1 MTLGG
6 TISSVMIRI
15 RGDGSNAV
23 KALDDVADEAKKT
36 EKALDEAGSAGD
48 GMGKAMAGAAVAA
61 AGMAAAVAAVASSVA
76 AFAETNE
83 NAANTLAGLGA
94 RATDM
99 QVAVGGAIFA
109 SDGFQEALGRVAQ
122 VMAFVSDNA
131 DTIAAVV
138 SGTLNFAID
147 AAIVVVDSFA
157 GGWAILQTGLVLGEA
172 TIDSL
177 ATGVVNMSSRVT
189 IATNAIVDFGLAF
202 AQGFNSVMDDGISLA
217 MEFVTALGPIAE
229 IAGIDLSGAVEG
241 LGGYRDQIRANTE
254 ALQAMRTN
262 LDASS
267 AAQRD
272 LIEANNEA
280 LGQRQSERVDE
291 LVTIYNDLDETLQA
305 TGNSQAFAV
314 EGLAEYGRTATATA
328 GAVEVLVEQLD
339 KQAFAMARIEEA
351 RKAAVAEQVAN
362 AAGKDAAGM
371 AALEAERL
379 AGEQAKYA
387 ATEQLMADHLAR
399 MQLLEDERKAQ
410 TQARLD
416 IQQSYADAE
425 LSMLQATGDALVNA
439 AIEGGMAG
447 AKAEAKTLSRSLFN
461 QAKYQGL
468 IGAFNLVPPPFNPFG
483 NPAIGKLQIGL
494 AAKAAAGAA
503 ALGVLGGGGGG
514 GGGGQGLAGAGA
526 GTIPAPTVPAIN
538 NNSNMTINNVFG
550 IVGDQRQSARL
561 VADSLGFARQKGMI

>member
-1 MTLGG
+1 
-6 TISSVMIRI
+6 
-15 RGDGSNAV
+15 
-23 KALDDVADEAKKT
+23 
-36 EKALDEAGSAGD
+36 
-48 GMGKAMAGAAVAA
+48 
-61 AGMAAAVAAVASSVA
+61 
-76 AFAETNE
+76 
-83 NAANTLAGLGA
+83 
-94 RATDM
+94 
-99 QVAVGGAIFA
+99 
-109 SDGFQEALGRVAQ
+109 
-122 VMAFVSDNA
+122 MAFVSDNA

-267 AAQRD
+267 AAQRN

-280 LGQRQSERVDE
+280 LGQRNYERVE
-291 LVTIYNDLDETLQA
+291 EIVEIYNDLDETLTA

-328 GAVEVLVEQLD
+328 GAIAVLVEQLD
-339 KQAFAMARIEEA
+339 KQAFAMAAIEEA

-362 AAGKDAAGM
+362 AAGKDAAGI
-371 AALEAERL
+371 AAMEAERL

-410 TQARLD
+410 TQARVD

-439 AIEGGMAG
+439 AIEGGLAG
-447 AKAEAKTLSRSLFN
+447 AKAEAKTLSKSLAN
-461 QAKYQGL
+461 QAKFQA
-468 IGAFNLVPPPFNPFG
+468 IMGAFNLIPPPFNPFG
-483 NPAIGKLQIGL
+483 NPVIGKLQLGL

-514 GGGGQGLAGAGA
+514 GGGQGLSASGAGSA
-526 GTIPAPTVPAIN
+526 PIASAPAMQQNTNVTVS
-538 NNSNMTINNVFG
+538 NSFG
-550 IVGDQRQSARL
+550 LVGDQRAAAKL
-561 VADSLGFARQKGMI
+561 VVDSLGYAGREGMI